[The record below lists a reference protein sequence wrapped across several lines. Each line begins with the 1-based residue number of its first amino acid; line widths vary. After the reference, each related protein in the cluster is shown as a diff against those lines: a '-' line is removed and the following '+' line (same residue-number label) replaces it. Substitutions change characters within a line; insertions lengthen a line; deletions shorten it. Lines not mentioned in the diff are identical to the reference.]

1 MSVPAAAGPEPEGEK
16 PQAVHEELDADLAAT
31 LGRPKQTAVPTGKLG
46 SLLSGKSMFATQME
60 DKTSS
65 EVGELDLEHTTTL
78 KSAYDESKVRLAW
91 DALVEEMR
99 KRNKMGLAAT
109 LATGDLHFEDPLLKL
124 KVANQVQFDELKEN
138 ATELLHFIRVTVG
151 NGAIAF
157 EVEVAEEAP
166 AAEFLTAKDRY
177 LRWAEQKP
185 ELETMRKRLD
195 LDLG

>member
-1 MSVPAAAGPEPEGEK
+1 
-16 PQAVHEELDADLAAT
+16 
-31 LGRPKQTAVPTGKLG
+31 
-46 SLLSGKSMFATQME
+46 MFATQME